1 MVSLNTMESK
11 MNLKTIA
18 LAAASIS
25 VLAIYS
31 TGASAQATRVYN
43 SPAQARTSDAS
54 QERAQYRT
62 ERAMNRARR
71 IDAYNAAPQGSWNY
85 GYGQPSAFDKHTS
98 EVKDW

>member
-1 MVSLNTMESK
+1 

-31 TGASAQATRVYN
+31 TGASAQATRLYN

-54 QERAQYRT
+54 QERAPMHT
-62 ERAMNRARR
+62 ERAMKRARHVE
-71 IDAYNAAPQGSWNY
+71 AFGAAPYHAPYSGWTYQSNPWD
-85 GYGQPSAFDKHTS
+85 QHTS